1 MDKSPTGRIPCGA
14 DRQHER
20 LIALR
25 SQDVL
30 EKAYHEPRLWTAP
43 RTERSLAPGMGTFS
57 RPKRLSHVADAGSL
71 SVDSQLPSR
80 AHFLEAGW
88 R

>member
-43 RTERSLAPGMGTFS
+43 R
-57 RPKRLSHVADAGSL
+57 KRLSHVADAGSL